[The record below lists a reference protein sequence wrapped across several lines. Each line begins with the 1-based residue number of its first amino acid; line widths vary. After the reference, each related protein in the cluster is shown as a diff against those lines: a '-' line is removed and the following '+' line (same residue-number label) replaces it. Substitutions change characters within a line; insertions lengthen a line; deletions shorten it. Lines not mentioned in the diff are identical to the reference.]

1 MRSVWSKL
9 EKDTLRL
16 VWFGL
21 EREAEIDDLLVKVEI
36 RGCCETETKIDGGR
50 KSQMVMVV
58 VGGCKREVEMV
69 GRDGRRLRP
78 CLDFFF
84 FYYSS
89 LLTQFPSLIT
99 HHPSLITHHLKHLTP
114 FGTITHL
121 SSLNIFQLF
130 VGPTHWPN
138 VGWPFSILFL
148 FLFPPP
154 LPFVFLFVFACFSL
168 LFSSSMLTHILI
180 KLTIILIFILFPD
193 LQYNKMAIQ

>member
-84 FYYSS
+84 FITHHSS
-89 LLTQFPSLIT
+89 LNFRHSSLIT
-99 HHPSLITHHLKHLTP
+99 HHSSLIT
-114 FGTITHL
+114 
-121 SSLNIFQLF
+121 
-130 VGPTHWPN
+130 
-138 VGWPFSILFL
+138 
-148 FLFPPP
+148 
-154 LPFVFLFVFACFSL
+154 
-168 LFSSSMLTHILI
+168 
-180 KLTIILIFILFPD
+180 
-193 LQYNKMAIQ
+193 

>member
-69 GRDGRRLRP
+69 GRGGQRLRG
-78 CLDFFF
+78 CLDH
-84 FYYSS
+84 
-89 LLTQFPSLIT
+89 QFS
-99 HHPSLITHHLKHLTP
+99 
-114 FGTITHL
+114 
-121 SSLNIFQLF
+121 
-130 VGPTHWPN
+130 
-138 VGWPFSILFL
+138 
-148 FLFPPP
+148 
-154 LPFVFLFVFACFSL
+154 
-168 LFSSSMLTHILI
+168 
-180 KLTIILIFILFPD
+180 
-193 LQYNKMAIQ
+193 